1 MGLYPRSGHSMK
13 ILLSMIQMMVAL
25 QISKCSAWQFCLQ
38 GDDSM
43 KNVICRGYDNSVPR
57 KGKRL

>member
-1 MGLYPRSGHSMK
+1 MK

-25 QISKCSAWQFCLQ
+25 QISKCSAWQFYLQ